1 MADSVAARA
10 GDLLRGAEPVVRR
23 ALSLLSE
30 AARPV
35 AERIATRAGV
45 TPEAVLAVGAGLGCL
60 TAVGLAVRP
69 AAAAARARPRLDS
82 TRRTTSQRSAP
93 PPPPARPLQASSMLS
108 GALGHAP
115 GGLDVEVLLW
125 PQLFPG
131 GSLDSAADRGRL
143 AAALQALPPGSAPA
157 LACQRA
163 LRKLV
168 DAAAHAKGDLPLG
181 VLLGCVRSAAR
192 PDASPPSPGCRPPAA
207 ASCTYSP
214 PLPDPCSPPRVA
226 PPCAPVTLVPADAP
240 PSPLMTCPHRSRR
253 IAGLTRP
260 WRCRRPPTHS
270 RGSRATWRAA
280 AAACASAW

>member
-1 MADSVAARA
+1 
-10 GDLLRGAEPVVRR
+10 
-23 ALSLLSE
+23 
-30 AARPV
+30 
-35 AERIATRAGV
+35 
-45 TPEAVLAVGAGLGCL
+45 
-60 TAVGLAVRP
+60 
-69 AAAAARARPRLDS
+69 
-82 TRRTTSQRSAP
+82 
-93 PPPPARPLQASSMLS
+93 MLS

-168 DAAAHAKGDLPLG
+168 DAAAHAKGGLPLG

-214 PLPDPCSPPRVA
+214 PLPPTLRPMFA
-226 PPCAPVTLVPADAP
+226 AIPVSRYPVR
-240 PSPLMTCPHRSRR
+240 PSPLYPQTRR
-253 IAGLTRP
+253 RHL
-260 WRCRRPPTHS
+260 
-270 RGSRATWRAA
+270 
-280 AAACASAW
+280 